1 LDTAEC
7 EGEMNLV
14 RNTLLELW
22 MKLSMII
29 EKIENPQ
36 DTVQFLN
43 VLFRYGPI
51 RSLRCNILSYFKIK
65 TVICINQCA
74 ICK

>member
-1 LDTAEC
+1 
-7 EGEMNLV
+7 MV

-43 VLFRYGPI
+43 VLFR
-51 RSLRCNILSYFKIK
+51 
-65 TVICINQCA
+65 
-74 ICK
+74 